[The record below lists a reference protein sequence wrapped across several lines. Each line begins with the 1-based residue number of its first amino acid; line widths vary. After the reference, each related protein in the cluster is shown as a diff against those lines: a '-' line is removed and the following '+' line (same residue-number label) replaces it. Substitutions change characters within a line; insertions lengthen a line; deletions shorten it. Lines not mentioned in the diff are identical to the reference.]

1 MAKGGKAIN
10 PEQKFY
16 SPRQA
21 ARVLGVSEYL
31 VYRGVDNHT
40 IPHRKLGARILIPKE
55 WVMESQ

>member
-1 MAKGGKAIN
+1 MAKGGKAID
-10 PEQKFY
+10 PEQRFY

-31 VYRGVDNHT
+31 VYHGVDDNT

-55 WVMESQ
+55 WVLQAQ